1 MGINK
6 KWSKLDRDQVVL
18 LRDSG
23 TSWPKIAKAT
33 GIPRS
38 TCISI
43 FQRESRVIKEPEP
56 EPVEPPKDEIEEAFV
71 LKHVPNPRL
80 MLIGFPGRE
89 GFARCVKRPED
100 NRRINSQLLVRRVE
114 DDLFRLV

>member
-1 MGINK
+1 MGVNK
-6 KWSKLDRDQVVL
+6 KWTKLDRDQVVL
-18 LRDSG
+18 MRETG

-56 EPVEPPKDEIEEAFV
+56 EPVEPPKDGVEEAFV

-80 MLIGFPGRE
+80 MLIAFPDRE
-89 GFARCVKRPED
+89 GFARCVKRAEE
-100 NRRINSQLLVRRVE
+100 NRPIKSKLFVKRVE
-114 DDLFRLV
+114 DDLYRIV

>member
-43 FQRESRVIKEPEP
+43 FIS
-56 EPVEPPKDEIEEAFV
+56 PK
-71 LKHVPNPRL
+71 L
-80 MLIGFPGRE
+80 
-89 GFARCVKRPED
+89 
-100 NRRINSQLLVRRVE
+100 
-114 DDLFRLV
+114 